1 MVENV
6 HTPHWTHQK
15 REKSYLTFMRRR
27 TYSSEITPHCRSDA
41 YIQIFVYNY
50 ITLLLLFFLA
60 HFLRSSICST
70 SLDSS
75 TTLPFTI
82 VCVTTFTIFRVLTSG
97 SSANNQSRI
106 DHFTWKSKYIIFL
119 FWAPVCAHWNS
130 ENERMVTYFWE
141 VEEFLSPCLET
152 YNMCFYT
159 NKVVIFLY
167 Q

>member
-1 MVENV
+1 M
-6 HTPHWTHQK
+6 HIFRSMYTTT
-15 REKSYLTFMRRR
+15 L
-27 TYSSEITPHCRSDA
+27 HCCS
-41 YIQIFVYNY
+41 FS
-50 ITLLLLFFLA
+50 FLA

-106 DHFTWKSKYIIFL
+106 DHLTWKSKYIIL
-119 FWAPVCAHWNS
+119 YLISICASVCAHWNS

-159 NKVVIFLY
+159 NKEVYFVKLFENALF
-167 Q
+167 